1 MIAMKTMIEDF
12 FNLLCLPAKIL
23 PYTLIL
29 LLMIQGTS
37 LGLKIRAWSHMC
49 IWNPTIFSLYVI
61 YWFQS
66 Y

>member
-37 LGLKIRAWSHMC
+37 LGLKIRA
-49 IWNPTIFSLYVI
+49 
-61 YWFQS
+61 
-66 Y
+66 